1 MSERLEGKAAIV
13 TGAATGIGKAIATAL
28 ASDGQRVVV
37 NHLDTPDL
45 AGPSRATVV
54 LFARAVF
61 FFAATGL
68 ISFVTGFS
76 IRRSIS
82 GLGEMSV
89 IGLLLLIYRAP
100 LLALIP
106 LSRQEP

>member
-54 LFARAVF
+54 LFVDVVCTRSAPQVLHDLSSDQATDECYADRLGTDISRRA
-61 FFAATGL
+61 A
-68 ISFVTGFS
+68 
-76 IRRSIS
+76 
-82 GLGEMSV
+82 
-89 IGLLLLIYRAP
+89 
-100 LLALIP
+100 
-106 LSRQEP
+106 